1 MLRRS
6 IIRAPM
12 PLAPLTVLTTLLHV
26 YIALRLTPAL
36 MQAGSAWAL
45 LPVVLAVSALSMP
58 LPFLHRSWLRGSF
71 GRRAQWV
78 GLLAMGWFSS
88 LLLLTLARDAGLAL
102 GALGQ
107 WLGLFTLDTPR
118 WLTGSALAVV
128 GLATGVSAA
137 GYFNARRTAPVRRV
151 QVPIAQLPQQLRGFT
166 IAQLSDIHV
175 GHTIRRGY
183 IERIVKRVNALN
195 ADMVA
200 ITGDLV
206 DGTVAELRE
215 HIAPLGQLRARHG
228 TFVVTGNH
236 EYYAGAQPWID
247 ELRRLGLRVLLNEH
261 VVLQTRNVQ
270 GAQTD
275 EEVLES
281 ALVVA
286 GVTDYTAGHFIASH
300 ASDPQQALWDA
311 PPLVRT
317 RVLLAHQPRSA
328 PAAADAAFTLQ
339 LSGHTH
345 GGQFFPWNLFVPLQQ
360 PFTAGLHRVQEMW
373 VYISRGT
380 GYWGPPKRFGAPS
393 EITLITLTGQ
403 G

>member
-1 MLRRS
+1 
-6 IIRAPM
+6 
-12 PLAPLTVLTTLLHV
+12 
-26 YIALRLTPAL
+26 
-36 MQAGSAWAL
+36 
-45 LPVVLAVSALSMP
+45 VSALCMP
-58 LPFLHRSWLRGSF
+58 LPFMERPWLRT
-71 GRRAQWV
+71 RRGHWAQWT
-78 GLLAMGWFSS
+78 GLLAMGVFST
-88 LLLLTLARDAGLAL
+88 LLLLTVVRDAGLLLAAL
-102 GALGQ
+102 AT
-107 WLGLFTLDTPR
+107 WLGGIDVGPAR
-118 WLTGSALAVV
+118 WQAWRSGSALAVV
-128 GLATGVSAA
+128 LLAAGVSAA

-151 QVPIAQLPQQLRGFT
+151 EVPIAELPPQLRGFT

-183 IERIVKRVNALN
+183 IQRIVDRVNTLN

-206 DGTVAELRE
+206 DGTVADLRD
-215 HIAPLGQLRARHG
+215 HIAPLGQLRTRHG

-247 ELRRLGLRVLLNEH
+247 ELRRLGLHVLLNEH
-261 VVLQTRNVQ
+261 VVLQTRNVH

-275 EEVLES
+275 EEVMES

-286 GVTDYTAGHFIASH
+286 GVTDFTAGHFIASH
-300 ASDPQQALWDA
+300 ASDPQRALWDA

-328 PAAADAAFTLQ
+328 PAAADADFSLQ

-373 VYISRGT
+373 IYISRGT

-393 EITLITLTGQ
+393 EIALITLTSPR
-403 G
+403 